1 MQLLDRKNESYIKQQ
16 HYINLKNINESISK
30 MTSKSLGDHRNR
42 NTISSIPGRGV
53 NNGERDAISVE
64 IGGKMSGRKY
74 RGNVVGE

>member
-1 MQLLDRKNESYIKQQ
+1 MKHQ
-16 HYINLKNINESISK
+16 HCINQKNINESVSK

-42 NTISSIPGRGV
+42 NRSSSIPGRGV

-64 IGGKMSGRKY
+64 IGGEMSGRKY